1 MKTLNQMN
9 ETEFLRRCW
18 LIADSVSDLLEK
30 SKVAELRKVMPV
42 LTGKETEAE
51 LEQKKS
57 AQAKKNV
64 KAMCKALL
72 FDNAESTAK
81 LLPLLYEPDVDEN
94 GKLETMTP
102 FKTLRV
108 ITATVEDK
116 DVLDFLSSLVKLAQ
130 TDIGA

>member
-18 LIADSVSDLLEK
+18 LIADAVSDLLKK

-42 LTGKETEAE
+42 LTGEETPEE
-51 LEQKKS
+51 LEEKKKE
-57 AQAKKNV
+57 QAKKNV

-72 FDNAESTAK
+72 YDNAEATAK

-94 GKLETMTP
+94 GVPETMTP

-116 DVLDFLSSLVKLAQ
+116 DVLDFLFSLMQLAQ
-130 TDIGA
+130 TDTAA

>member
-1 MKTLNQMN
+1 MKTLNQMD

-18 LIADSVSDLLEK
+18 LIADAVSDLLEK

-42 LTGKETEAE
+42 LTGDESEEELDRKKAE
-51 LEQKKS
+51 QG
-57 AQAKKNV
+57 KKNI

-72 FDNAESTAK
+72 FDNAETTAK
-81 LLPLLYEPDVDEN
+81 LLPLLYEPDVDED
-94 GKLETMTP
+94 GTPETMTP

-116 DVLDFLSSLVKLAQ
+116 DVLDFLFSLVRLAQ
-130 TDIGA
+130 TDIDA

>member
-1 MKTLNQMN
+1 MKTLNQMD
-9 ETEFLRRCW
+9 ETEFLRHCW
-18 LIADSVSDLLEK
+18 MIADAVSDLLEK

-42 LTGKETEAE
+42 LTGEETPEE
-51 LEQKKS
+51 LERKKK

-72 FDNAESTAK
+72 FDNAEATAK
-81 LLPLLYEPDVDEN
+81 LLPLLYEPDVDED
-94 GKLETMTP
+94 GVPETMTP

-130 TDIGA
+130 MDIGV

>member
-1 MKTLNQMN
+1 MKTLNQMD

-42 LTGKETEAE
+42 LTGQETKEE
-51 LEQKKS
+51 LEQKKE
-57 AQAKKNV
+57 AQAKKNI
-64 KAMCKALL
+64 KSMCKALL
-72 FDNAESTAK
+72 FDNAETTAK
-81 LLPLLYEPDVDEN
+81 LLPLLYEPDVDED
-94 GKLETMTP
+94 GTPETMTP

-116 DVLDFLSSLVKLAQ
+116 DVLDFLFSLVKLAQ
-130 TDIGA
+130 MDIDV